1 MLFQT
6 NSNKQIEN
14 RIKIGL
20 TVILGIKFVVVGIY
34 VKNSKICPPLPTHR
48 EGGGG
53 VILEILMLEHIS
65 IWYNKF
71 KNAKTPHSIFWSC
84 DH

>member
-34 VKNSKICPPLPTHR
+34 VKNSKISPPHLTHR

-53 VILEILMLEHIS
+53 GDFGHF
-65 IWYNKF
+65 Y
-71 KNAKTPHSIFWSC
+71 ARTY
-84 DH
+84 